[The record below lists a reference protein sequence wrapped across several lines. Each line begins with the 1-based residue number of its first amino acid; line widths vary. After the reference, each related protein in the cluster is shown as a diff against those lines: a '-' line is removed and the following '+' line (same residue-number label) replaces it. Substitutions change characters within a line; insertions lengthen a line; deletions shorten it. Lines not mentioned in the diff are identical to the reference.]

1 MGSHKWRI
9 HTEKGRKHDPCRN
22 KKPWNKGLTKE
33 SDERVLKSASSIKEA
48 MKMKSKNGDL
58 FGCCTKEY
66 LSSELHKINASK
78 GGGYRERAGTSKGGY
93 RFDSFGKK
101 VYLQSSY
108 ELRYADWLDKNN
120 IKWNREGVFQYSL
133 NGKAKKYYPDFY
145 LVEKDLYVDTKNEYL
160 IKIDKEKITAVRKQN
175 EINLLIISGKEL
187 TLMGI

>member
-1 MGSHKWRI
+1 
-9 HTEKGRKHDPCRN
+9 
-22 KKPWNKGLTKE
+22 
-33 SDERVLKSASSIKEA
+33 
-48 MKMKSKNGDL
+48 
-58 FGCCTKEY
+58 
-66 LSSELHKINASK
+66 
-78 GGGYRERAGTSKGGY
+78 
-93 RFDSFGKK
+93 